1 MPIFTLAEFHAAR
14 ETALTLGTFDGLH
27 LGHRALLERTAQRAR
42 EQRLQSVAFVF
53 RRPPQNYVST
63 AKSLILPI
71 EKKLATLA
79 ELAEIVLAV
88 EFPEIGWMEAAAF
101 VQKILS
107 EKLRARAVTVGPDAR
122 FGKERRGDAELLR
135 RLGAQHG
142 FVTEVIPKVIIQGQ
156 TVSATAIRE
165 HLTAGRVEQAQA
177 LLGYP
182 PKLFGIVIKGD
193 GRGHKMGYP
202 TANLQIDR
210 EVLLP
215 AAGVY
220 AVRVGV
226 GGSLKAGALYIGAR
240 ATFANATPG
249 VEVHLFDTD
258 ESLYGLELEV
268 ELHARIRDDARF
280 DSLEALRAQIA
291 KDIETARLCLSNRV

>member
-27 LGHRALLERTAQRAR
+27 LGHRALLERTVQHAR

-63 AKSLILPI
+63 AKSLILPS
-71 EKKLATLA
+71 EKKLAMLEKLT
-79 ELAEIVLAV
+79 EIVLAV
-88 EFPEIGWMEAAAF
+88 DFPEIGWMEAAAF
-101 VQKILS
+101 VQKILV
-107 EKLRARAVTVGPDAR
+107 EKLRARAVVVGPDAR
-122 FGKERRGDAELLR
+122 FGRERRGDAELLC
-135 RLGAQHG
+135 RLGTQHG
-142 FVTEVIPKVIIQGQ
+142 FLTEVIPKVTIQGQ
-156 TVSATAIRE
+156 IVSATAIRE
-165 HLTAGRVEQAQA
+165 HLAAGRVEQAQA
-177 LLGYP
+177 LLGYA
-182 PKLFGIVIKGD
+182 PKLFGIVRKGD

-220 AVRVGV
+220 AVRVGP
-226 GGSLKAGALYIGAR
+226 KAGALYIGAR
-240 ATFANATPG
+240 ATFANATPS

-268 ELHARIRDDARF
+268 ELCKRIRDDARF
-280 DSLEALRAQIA
+280 DSPEALRAQIA
-291 KDIETARLCLSNRV
+291 ADIATIRRVLPN